1 MTFMSGF
8 EVRERPTFE
17 KAADQ
22 DWPDTASFS
31 LRERGYADTALYA
44 VAKMAPLG
52 SMPPDPGTVRVPDG
66 TPEEKVDEVFVR
78 LVDAQFPSMKAK
90 LSERIAKEH
99 PEIAA
104 KDVSFYCLRYCV
116 FTLEL
121 GGQVRKCG
129 LIYSAKAK

>member
-1 MTFMSGF
+1 
-8 EVRERPTFE
+8 
-17 KAADQ
+17 
-22 DWPDTASFS
+22 
-31 LRERGYADTALYA
+31 
-44 VAKMAPLG
+44 
-52 SMPPDPGTVRVPDG
+52 
-66 TPEEKVDEVFVR
+66 
-78 LVDAQFPSMKAK
+78 MKAK